1 MKGKWCFI
9 RSKWDNFA
17 QLAKAE
23 GWVGPLQISIFCSTI
38 QWWSWIY
45 STTSKERIF
54 YSVKREIQMKIKLS
68 IIYWLVVYMKDSVY
82 QEEDVTRELGKAS
95 SMKFRLTTPSLH
107 LDHFHCSGQ
116 IRVVGLS
123 RIGLYR
129 DVFIDDNIYIVQGK
143 WEPQRLFRMHRYLE
157 KGVTVK
163 GGWTV
168 SSFVQAQTIAA
179 SFLPKLPHMWG
190 QKRRTP
196 TQR

>member
-54 YSVKREIQMKIKLS
+54 YSVKREIQMKIKMS

-82 QEEDVTRELGKAS
+82 QEEDVTRELVKAS

-123 RIGLYR
+123 RIG
-129 DVFIDDNIYIVQGK
+129 
-143 WEPQRLFRMHRYLE
+143 
-157 KGVTVK
+157 
-163 GGWTV
+163 GWTV

-190 QKRRTP
+190 QKRRT
-196 TQR
+196 QR